1 MSKPIID
8 KFVIMQADNG
18 VEGFYIKEYDPSNNN
33 VQCRYNKITP
43 EQAKTAAII
52 AKYDGLDAVVA
63 FWDYQFNQMPID
75 FQHLIKVIYPNI
87 EIADKATLK
96 QPFELLA
103 LAITKTKS
111 FTNKN
116 CPYCGGRGW
125 RYFGGSQ
132 VCHNCRGGGKV
143 LPPITPQLLDDLS
156 KHFGGGGND

>member
-1 MSKPIID
+1 MAKPIID
-8 KFVIMQADNG
+8 RFVILQAENG
-18 VEGFYIKEYDPSNNN
+18 ITGIYIKEFDPTNGN
-33 VQCRYNKITP
+33 VHCAYNKITP
-43 EQAKTAAII
+43 EQAKTAVVISQTE
-52 AKYDGLDAVVA
+52 GLDAVA
-63 FWDYQFNQMPID
+63 AYWEYQFNQMPID

-103 LAITKTKS
+103 LAIAKAKT
-111 FTNKN
+111 FINKT
-116 CPYCGGRGW
+116 CPLCHGRGW